1 MPLQPGQV
9 LNNRY
14 RVVKLLGQGGFG
26 AVYRAWDINL
36 NRPCAVKENLDIS
49 PEARRQFAR
58 EATVL
63 ANLSH
68 PNLPRVTD
76 HFSIQDQGQY
86 LVMDYVEG
94 EDLATL
100 VQRDGKVQT
109 EQALTWISQVADALT
124 YLHSR
129 KPPVVH
135 RDIKPANIRITPDG
149 RAMLVDFGLVKIYN
163 PNMQTTL
170 GARAVTPGYAPPE
183 QYGRGSTDPRTD
195 IYALGATL
203 YKLLTGQEPLES
215 VQRMAGREM
224 ASVGQL
230 SDSVPP
236 AVSQAIERSMR
247 LEPSQRFQNASEFKQ
262 ALHPTPPTW
271 DATALVKPVPAA
283 QVRPA
288 VQAPAVPA
296 PPVSARKS
304 NRPILWIGITVIV
317 LLCLGGASLVG
328 LYLVGEQQASS
339 DATAKAELRATL
351 DARVRMTSTTQA
363 ESTMTTQARA
373 TAEAEATATAHM
385 AATEQAWANY
395 VATLEAGRTL
405 VYGPQSGS
413 LVHEAEDELI
423 EGENADVSLKNF
435 IVEAKFYNPYATST
449 GTWDY
454 GFILRHVEKNVQYRF
469 VIQSDQTWTLMNNS
483 GSADGAVIA
492 EGNLPNL
499 DVSENGW
506 NQAKLI
512 FKDDKG
518 LFYLN
523 DEFIAEMDL
532 SERTNSGDIYVVTGV
547 YSGDEITGKTTKYVD
562 FTIWSLP

>member
-317 LLCLGGASLVG
+317 SLCLGGASLVG